1 MTAQPREPSTTN
13 HEDQFTSST
22 IYCIYCERLL
32 SSYICRRNELL
43 RLKEHTNM
51 ALPRAPSLQRSPH
64 LMNDKRQPSLGSC
77 HDESTNHG
85 QLDSGNYKTSSGQ
98 SLLEYGDQYL
108 SFKPKHDDSDPTL
121 TLSMNEKLSPRQL
134 PSPSPTPSP
143 RSSSPSLVI
152 TEGSSADGDHEAEGH
167 GHSISSSISR
177 SFEALGGQR
186 DGHIT
191 TENGLG
197 LHSPRPISKMLSPH
211 QLSDIKEEK
220 IIRNPR
226 RPSEGQEERLSKTRE
241 VLESTMRAASQTNG
255 DRPRQPSL
263 SAQEKPRRPS
273 HSHSE
278 KEDKDKVLK
287 LSPEAMAELTKSPES
302 LPMSPPQHSLPLPE
316 TKVRERE
323 PSATKMRRIP
333 SIELREREQD
343 IQNPAFRTP
352 SLANSIPRPGFSSR
366 IASTP
371 HLGYRERNS
380 RRDRDVDRNG
390 SPVRRQTS
398 VRGSD
403 GSDFDPRTAERL
415 YVSRQRP
422 SRQPS
427 FAAEDRAPEPRSPSK
442 AEQEIP
448 LPPLLSTYLQ
458 LELASSRPSPLYIY
472 RPRGTEYQFESA
484 KLKFERLV
492 NFLYVPVMLEPAM
505 LFGTLSCLDAWL
517 YTFTILPLRFLK
529 ALGILAAWWGRSIGQ
544 EVRYVSGFVWDA
556 LPRFWERQRGRGDS
570 VAGGSAAQSRATSR
584 AVSECAQNRMPSG
597 SGNATQMTD
606 RRAHRPSDAS
616 TQAGLERVNEKLNER
631 VARIRNGEKTHRRT
645 RSIPSTLTAY
655 HKSDIL
661 QGLVIIF
668 SCFFLM
674 QLDASRMY
682 HSIRGQAAMKLY
694 VIYNVLE
701 VGHMQLCPVLPS
713 LEST

>member
-1 MTAQPREPSTTN
+1 
-13 HEDQFTSST
+13 
-22 IYCIYCERLL
+22 
-32 SSYICRRNELL
+32 
-43 RLKEHTNM
+43 M
-51 ALPRAPSLQRSPH
+51 ALPAAPPPQPSPH
-64 LMNDKRQPSLGSC
+64 ISGDINGQPSCGSC
-77 HDESTNHG
+77 HNESMIHEHPAKDDTLDE
-85 QLDSGNYKTSSGQ
+85 KPPPEK
-98 SLLEYGDQYL
+98 SLVQYSEQYL
-108 SFKPKHDDSDPTL
+108 YFEPEHKEADPTI
-121 TLSMNEKLSPRQL
+121 TLSMNDHLSPQQL
-134 PSPSPTPSP
+134 PSPSPTPSL

-152 TEGSSADGDHEAEGH
+152 TEESSNDGDHEAEGH
-167 GHSISSSISR
+167 GHIVSSSISR
-177 SFEALGGQR
+177 SFETLGGQR
-186 DGHIT
+186 DGHIA

-197 LHSPRPISKMLSPH
+197 LQSPWPIGKMLLPH

-220 IIRNPR
+220 IIRKPR
-226 RPSEGQEERLSKTRE
+226 RPSEGQEESLSKTRE
-241 VLESTMRAASQTNG
+241 GSESTSRMIPQSNG
-255 DRPRQPSL
+255 DKPRQVSISAQDRPR
-263 SAQEKPRRPS
+263 RPL

-278 KEDKDKVLK
+278 KENKDQVLK

-302 LPMSPPQHSLPLPE
+302 LPMSPPQPSLPPHE
-316 TKVRERE
+316 SKPRERE
-323 PSATKMRRIP
+323 PSAAMMRRIP
-333 SIELREREQD
+333 SMEQRDREQD
-343 IQNPAFRTP
+343 IPSSAFRTS
-352 SLANSIPRPGFSSR
+352 SLANNSTPRPGFSSR

-371 HLGYRERNS
+371 HFGHRERNS

-403 GSDFDPRTAERL
+403 RSDFDPRTAERL
-415 YVSRQRP
+415 SVSKQRP
-422 SRQPS
+422 SRQPN
-427 FAAEDRAPEPRSPSK
+427 FAAEDRAPESRSPSK
-442 AEQEIP
+442 AEKEIP

-458 LELASSRPSPLYIY
+458 LELASSRPSPLYIH
-472 RPRGTEYQFESA
+472 RPRGTDYQFESA

-529 ALGILAAWWGRSIGQ
+529 ALGILAGWWGRSIGQ

-570 VAGGSAAQSRATSR
+570 VAGGSVAQSRATSR
-584 AVSECAQNRMPSG
+584 AVSECAQNRMPN
-597 SGNATQMTD
+597 GNGNVTQPTE
-606 RRAHRPSDAS
+606 RRLDRPSDAS
-616 TQAGLERVNEKLNER
+616 TQAVLERLNEKLNNER
-631 VARIRNGEKTHRRT
+631 VVRMRNGDKTHKRT
-645 RSIPSTLTAY
+645 RSTPSTLTAY

-701 VGHMQLCPVLPS
+701 VSHYHCIIHLPS
-713 LEST
+713 RSNTDNA

>member
-1 MTAQPREPSTTN
+1 
-13 HEDQFTSST
+13 
-22 IYCIYCERLL
+22 
-32 SSYICRRNELL
+32 
-43 RLKEHTNM
+43 M
-51 ALPRAPSLQRSPH
+51 ALPAERTLPSPH
-64 LMNDKRQPSLGSC
+64 LSSDMNGSC
-77 HDESTNHG
+77 HDESINHTQHG
-85 QLDSGNYKTSSGQ
+85 GGKDRPSPEE
-98 SLLEYGDQYL
+98 SLIGYSEHYMG
-108 SFKPKHDDSDPTL
+108 FKPKHEEDDPTL
-121 TLSMNEKLSPRQL
+121 ILSMNDHLSPRQL

-167 GHSISSSISR
+167 GHSVSSSISR
-177 SFEALGGQR
+177 SFEALGQR

-191 TENGLG
+191 TESRLG
-197 LHSPRPISKMLSPH
+197 LQSPRPISKMLLPH
-211 QLSDIKEEK
+211 QLSNIKEEK
-220 IIRNPR
+220 VIR
-226 RPSEGQEERLSKTRE
+226 
-241 VLESTMRAASQTNG
+241 
-255 DRPRQPSL
+255 
-263 SAQEKPRRPS
+263 KPRRPS
-273 HSHSE
+273 DAAEEGLSGTGGVPESTIGKASQSRGDKPRQASISAQDKPRRQSHSQSE

-287 LSPEAMAELTKSPES
+287 LSPEAMAELTKSPDS
-302 LPMSPPQHSLPLPE
+302 LPMSPPQPQLPPPE
-316 TKVRERE
+316 TKLRERE
-323 PSATKMRRIP
+323 PSAARMRKIP
-333 SIELREREQD
+333 SMEQKEREQD
-343 IQNPAFRTP
+343 IQSPAFRTP
-352 SLANSIPRPGFSSR
+352 SLANNTPRPGFSSR
-366 IASTP
+366 VASTP

-390 SPVRRQTS
+390 SPVRRQPS
-398 VRGSD
+398 VRGSER
-403 GSDFDPRTAERL
+403 SEFDPRTAERL
-415 YVSRQRP
+415 SVSRQRP

-458 LELASSRPSPLYIY
+458 LELASSRPSPLYIH
-472 RPRGTEYQFESA
+472 RPRGTDYQFESA

-570 VAGGSAAQSRATSR
+570 VAGSSVAQSRATSR
-584 AVSECAQNRMPSG
+584 AVSECAQNRMPNCN
-597 SGNATQMTD
+597 GNSTQTTE

-616 TQAGLERVNEKLNER
+616 TQAGLERVNQKLNNER
-631 VARIRNGEKTHRRT
+631 VTRMRNGERTHRRT

-701 VGHMQLCPVLPS
+701 VSKYRYSHFS
-713 LEST
+713 YNADHK